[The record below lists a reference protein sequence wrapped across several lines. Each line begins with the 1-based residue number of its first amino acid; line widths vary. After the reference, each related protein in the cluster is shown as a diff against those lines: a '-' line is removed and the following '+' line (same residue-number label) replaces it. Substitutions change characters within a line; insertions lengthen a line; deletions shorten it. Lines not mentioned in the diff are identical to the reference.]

1 MAIVKHKTASGII
14 YCYDSTPKW
23 DPNLKQAR
31 PQKTYL
37 GRWDEATQSIIPT
50 TGRRGRKKKDES
62 SANVKSSP
70 ADSDRL
76 VREYINKV
84 AGLEQELAE
93 AKKRI
98 EQLSRENITTRLSE
112 HHVEQQVIDRFIE
125 AIDEC
130 EFVRYAPGDA
140 TGNMNKVYEKAITA
154 IEQIEKSKKG
164 KK

>member
-37 GRWDEATQSIIPT
+37 GRWDEETQSIIPS

-62 SANVKSSP
+62 SSNVKPSP
-70 ADSDRL
+70 ADSDL
-76 VREYINKV
+76 LIQEYINKV
-84 AGLEQELAE
+84 AGLEHELAE

-98 EQLSRENITTRLSE
+98 EQLSRENSKYAS
-112 HHVEQQVIDRFIE
+112 
-125 AIDEC
+125 AI
-130 EFVRYAPGDA
+130 A
-140 TGNMNKVYEKAITA
+140 A
-154 IEQIEKSKKG
+154 IEHEIQHLNIKK
-164 KK
+164 